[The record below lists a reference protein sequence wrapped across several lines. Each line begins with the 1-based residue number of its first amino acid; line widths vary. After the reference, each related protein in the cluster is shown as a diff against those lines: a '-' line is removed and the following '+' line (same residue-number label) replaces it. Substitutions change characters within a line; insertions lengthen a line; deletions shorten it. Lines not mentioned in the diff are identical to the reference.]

1 MYHVPFTMYNFIKRK
16 QVPMYY
22 FHQTNDFLWKYLED
36 KKKNITF
43 AALDFVI
50 RTFLLKLKQVLHRL
64 LFSPATCEGCGGITY
79 AFVSYIRIA
88 LRLSQLS

>member
-1 MYHVPFTMYNFIKRK
+1 MYHVPFTMYNFIKR
-16 QVPMYY
+16 M
-22 FHQTNDFLWKYLED
+22 FFCENIWRIR
-36 KKKNITF
+36 KKNITF

-64 LFSPATCEGCGGITY
+64 LFSPATCEGCGEITY

>member
-1 MYHVPFTMYNFIKRK
+1 MYHVPFTMYNFIKLK

-22 FHQTNDFLWKYLED
+22 FHQTNVFLWKYLED